1 MRTSGA
7 HTLPPAAQPF
17 IESVLR
23 LKPKVAAFDCDG
35 TLWSGDAGEAFFDW
49 GIKTGVVNEETG
61 RRMRARYAEYRAGRV
76 SEEQICGEM
85 VTMHKGIPEAAMVQ
99 TAADFMERIFSGEIF
114 PEMLELVRRLR
125 DQGCEVWAV
134 SASNEWVIRAGMNQ
148 FGVGED
154 RILASRVESENGVV
168 TDRLVRVPSG
178 AGKTRALREVA
189 KKGIDAAFGNS
200 RFDTE
205 MLAMAK
211 HPFAINANPD
221 LEATARGRGWPIY
234 FPDGTR

>member
-7 HTLPPAAQPF
+7 HTLHPAAQQF

-49 GIKTGVVNEETG
+49 GITNGVVSEEIG
-61 RRMRARYAEYRAGRV
+61 RRMRARYADYRAGKV
-76 SEEQICGEM
+76 SEEEMCGEM
-85 VTMHKGIPEAAMVQ
+85 VTMHTGIPEAAMVQ
-99 TAADFMERIFSGEIF
+99 AADDFMDRIFSGEIF
-114 PEMLELVRRLR
+114 PEMLELIRRLR
-125 DQGCEVWAV
+125 DQGCEVWVV
-134 SASNEWVIRAGMNQ
+134 SASNEWVIRAGMKQ

-154 RILASRVESENGVV
+154 RILASTVESENGVV

-189 KKGIDAAFGNS
+189 KKEIDAAFGNS

-211 HPFAINANPD
+211 HPFAINPNAD
-221 LEATARGRGWPIY
+221 LDATARGRGWPIY
-234 FPDGTR
+234 FPGGAR

>member
-49 GIKTGVVNEETG
+49 GIKHGVVNEEIG

-85 VTMHKGIPEAAMVQ
+85 VTMHKGIPEAAMVEA
-99 TAADFMERIFSGEIF
+99 AADFMERIFSGEIF

-189 KKGIDAAFGNS
+189 KKEIDAAFGNS

-211 HPFAINANPD
+211 HPFAINPNAD
-221 LEATARGRGWPIY
+221 LDATARGRGWPIY
-234 FPDGTR
+234 FPGGAR